1 MEKKRK
7 LESGRSSLNKEVGGN
22 HYKEFRIQPIEFIE
36 GNDLGFSVGNII
48 KYVCRYKY
56 KNGKEDLLKAKH
68 YIELLIELEYGDA
81 E

>member
-1 MEKKRK
+1 MESEKSA
-7 LESGRSSLNKEVGGN
+7 LDKEVGGN

-68 YIELLIELEYGDA
+68 YIELLIELEYGNV